1 MLTIFKQA
9 LDSIRR
15 SITRAG
21 PYALKQNRAIFLARE
36 ENLSERAA
44 DIRDDWFEKYPLLK
58 SAYNLKEDFYRM
70 YDCKSRS
77 DAEYYYRCWKSSIPK
92 EPPGFKRICRTVE
105 RSYDEI
111 FNYFD
116 APYTNAFVEGLNS
129 VIRAIAQQ
137 GHGYDFEVLRG
148 KVLLGVGRKRVY
160 PKTNFGAISFMT
172 FDRFRLRDFG
182 VPFANII
189 AEIGSVLLS
198 SEELKQP

>member
-1 MLTIFKQA
+1 
-9 LDSIRR
+9 
-15 SITRAG
+15 
-21 PYALKQNRAIFLARE
+21 
-36 ENLSERAA
+36 
-44 DIRDDWFEKYPLLK
+44 
-58 SAYNLKEDFYRM
+58 M

-137 GHGYDFEVLRG
+137 GRGYDFEVLRG

-189 AEIGSVLLS
+189 AKIDAGLLS
-198 SEELKQP
+198 SGEPKQP

>member
-1 MLTIFKQA
+1 
-9 LDSIRR
+9 
-15 SITRAG
+15 
-21 PYALKQNRAIFLARE
+21 
-36 ENLSERAA
+36 
-44 DIRDDWFEKYPLLK
+44 
-58 SAYNLKEDFYRM
+58 M

-137 GHGYDFEVLRG
+137 SRGYDFEVLRG
-148 KVLLGVGRKRVY
+148 KVLLGAG
-160 PKTNFGAISFMT
+160 
-172 FDRFRLRDFG
+172 
-182 VPFANII
+182 
-189 AEIGSVLLS
+189 
-198 SEELKQP
+198 